1 MIISYKK
8 RSIICL
14 LFLFYFIKK
23 SDIIIENEI
32 IKNANDKFLVMDLN
46 YINSLK
52 KLVYTIN
59 FGNYD
64 LIRKIN
70 KEKGFDY
77 FIFVDQYNETYNDTN
92 WTIILIPE
100 EVRNL
105 NLSIIKKQRFIKT
118 HPHLFFPNYNL
129 SIYIDGTYQIYG
141 NLSEFL
147 LRILTPNLSIYILEH
162 PERRKVNTE
171 ISLVKILKKDYVDN
185 LMKIKERYKNEN
197 FPDNG
202 GLVESCL
209 IIRMHNDE
217 TCINIMKDWF
227 FQIEHYSHRD
237 QLSFNYIL
245 WKSKKKVKYLSKQFC
260 FQYLGGDYIHKK
272 RMVFENSK

>member
-8 RSIICL
+8 RAIIFL

-23 SDIIIENEI
+23 SDIIIENET
-32 IKNANDKFLVMDLN
+32 IKNANDKFLVIDLN

-77 FIFVDQYNETYNDTN
+77 FIFVDQYNDTYNDTN

-162 PERRKVNTE
+162 PERRNISTE
-171 ISLVKILKKDYVDN
+171 ISIVQILKKDYVDN
-185 LMKIKERYKNEN
+185 LKKIKERYKNEN

-202 GLVESCL
+202 GLAESCL

-217 TCINIMKDWF
+217 TCVNIMKDWF

-245 WKSKKKVKYLSKQFC
+245 WKSKKKVKYLSKNFC
-260 FQYLGGDYIHKK
+260 FQYLGGDYIHEK
-272 RMVFENSK
+272 RIVFENSK